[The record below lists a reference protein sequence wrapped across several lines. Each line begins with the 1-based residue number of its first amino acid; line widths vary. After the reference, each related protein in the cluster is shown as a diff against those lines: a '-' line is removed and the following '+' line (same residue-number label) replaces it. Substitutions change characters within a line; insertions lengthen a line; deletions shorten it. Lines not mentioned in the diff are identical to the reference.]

1 MLGYLCAYYRYYY
14 PIEFITAFL
23 NNAANDE
30 DIRNGTN
37 YATRIG
43 IKMTMPKWGV
53 SKDIYPFDKE
63 QNVIAKGLSS
73 IKYMSAGTA
82 SVLYKLAHERH
93 YEHFVDVL
101 QAIKNSSVNARQL
114 DILIKIDFFSEF
126 GNQRE
131 LLRIVDAFDNL
142 LAKGEAKVINKA
154 KLEDSPFR
162 DVVEKYSTGVTKSGA
177 VSKSYLVQNMRAI
190 LVGVEGVIKDA
201 HLQDLS
207 DSVKAQNFKEA
218 AGYVGYAS
226 GKEEDR
232 RKLYIMEV
240 YPLTRK
246 SDGKQFGYSVVT
258 KSIGSGKES
267 RFTLL
272 NSRYKKN
279 PISEGNIIICKSW
292 IKDGQYFRLLDYE
305 VTS

>member
-1 MLGYLCAYYRYYY
+1 
-14 PIEFITAFL
+14 
-23 NNAANDE
+23 
-30 DIRNGTN
+30 
-37 YATRIG
+37 
-43 IKMTMPKWGV
+43 MPKWGV
-53 SKDIYPFDKE
+53 SKDIYSFDKE

-101 QAIKNSSVNARQL
+101 EAIKNSSVNARQL

-142 LAKGEAKVINKA
+142 LAKGEARVINKA
-154 KLEDSPFR
+154 KLEDSPFK

-218 AGYVGYAS
+218 AGYVGCAS

-232 RKLYIMEV
+232 RKLYIMDV
-240 YPLTRK
+240 YPLARK